1 MPLLPTQSVAC
12 YSVISTLTSHRENR
26 RNLSAQ
32 FTELPD
38 KNEYP
43 EYYRVIPEPRSLS
56 GIKASDSLD
65 KGRYNSTDE
74 VWSDLKLVFL
84 NAMHYNEE
92 GSSIWRNAKTLE
104 TLLTKA
110 WVNTSGLPDPPPS
123 PPPGV
128 SYPMQPVRTPM
139 TAAKSRKRRTPPP
152 DDEALA
158 ASEEKQAEKQVV
170 LAQSD
175 EMVRRVEESMEKWP
189 GYGDVGWMG
198 QPLGDPF
205 VMYRDILQQI
215 RDHQDEKRERISK
228 VLDMLPDDSDIPYLS
243 YNPTFMQG
251 LLSLKTI
258 EAQVER
264 HQYNS
269 SAEFDQDLTR
279 LFEKGRR
286 FYEPGSEDYGKVI
299 LLQRMY
305 HQLTAPDAS
314 SSTGNNFASVAAGP
328 GNAKPLR
335 SAESTNEDGVT
346 SFRISSKER
355 QFTDSASFKGQI
367 YRVGDYVHLM
377 NPDDPAKPI
386 IAQVFKTFLPD
397 GASLEQNQPSLTV
410 CWYYRPEQTI
420 HPAHRQFYMNEVF
433 KTSHFADHAIG
444 DVIEKIGCQ
453 FTTKYTRGRPKAPY
467 WYPGWPLYICDS
479 RYNDKEKAFVKIK
492 NWNSCIPDELRKM
505 DFMPVQPFERT
516 IVLRRVP
523 SPFLIGGKGP
533 GKIGEPEAA
542 QLREDDSE
550 KERDRDTKRKRLDTQ
565 PYDTQSRAAAATANI
580 FQWGPTAAER
590 KSAEDRT
597 VITAAGGA
605 GQLQASGVVIET
617 LPPETVMHFA
627 RDLETGSMLWF
638 AGPPMLMARAR
649 PLRHSLAYLAYKAT
663 GVKPRRDDGQ
673 DRAAAMEMEEAEG
686 GERSM
691 VTV

>member
-1 MPLLPTQSVAC
+1 MPLLPTQSNAV
-12 YSVISTLTSHRENR
+12 YSVLSTITSHRENR

-32 FTELPD
+32 FTDLPD
-38 KNEYP
+38 KDEYP
-43 EYYRVIPEPRSLS
+43 EYYRVIPEPRCLD
-56 GIKASDSLD
+56 GIKESLD
-65 KGRYNSTDE
+65 KGRYNTTDE

-92 GSSIWRNAKTLE
+92 GSAIWRNAKTLE
-104 TLLTKA
+104 TLLTKT
-110 WVNTSGLPDPPPS
+110 WLNTHTLPGPPPS
-123 PPPGV
+123 PSPGIA
-128 SYPMQPVRTPM
+128 YPVHPIRTPV
-139 TAAKSRKRRTPPP
+139 TAPRGRKRRSPPP
-152 DDEALA
+152 DDEAFT
-158 ASEEKQAEKQVV
+158 ASEEKQAEKQAV

-175 EMVRRVEESMEKWP
+175 EMAHRVEESMEKWP
-189 GYGDVGWMG
+189 GYGEMGWML
-198 QPLGDPF
+198 QPSGDPF
-205 VMYRDILQQI
+205 GKYGEIIQQI
-215 RDHQDEKRERISK
+215 RDHKNEIGERISK
-228 VLDMLPDDSDIPYLS
+228 VLDKLPEASTVPYLS
-243 YNPTFMQG
+243 YNT
-251 LLSLKTI
+251 LLSLDII
-258 EAQVER
+258 EVRVER
-264 HQYNS
+264 RQYPLA
-269 SAEFDQDLTR
+269 AEFDRDLTR

-286 FYEPGSEDYGKVI
+286 FFEAGSEDYGNII

-305 HQLTAPDAS
+305 QQLTSPDAS
-314 SSTGNNFASVAAGP
+314 NSSGNNFASVAAGP

-355 QFTDSASFKGQI
+355 QFTESASFKGQI

-397 GASLEQNQPSLTV
+397 GASLEQNQQSLTV

-420 HPAHRQFYMNEVF
+420 HPAHRQFYLNEVF

-516 IVLRRVP
+516 LILRKVP
-523 SPFLIGGKGP
+523 SPFLSGGKGP
-533 GKIGEPEAA
+533 GKIGEPDAV
-542 QLREDDSE
+542 QLREE
-550 KERDRDTKRKRLDTQ
+550 ETERERDREAKRRRLEAQ
-565 PYDTQSRAAAATANI
+565 AYDAQVRATAPAVNVL
-580 FQWGPTAAER
+580 QWGPTAAER
-590 KSAEDRT
+590 RSAEDRS
-597 VITAAGGA
+597 VVTAAGGA
-605 GQLQASGVVIET
+605 AHLQANGAVIET
-617 LPPETVMHFA
+617 LPPETIMHFA
-627 RDLETGSMLWF
+627 NDSETETLLWF
-638 AGPPMLMARAR
+638 AGPPMLMARPR
-649 PLRHSLAYLAYKAT
+649 PLTHSLAYLAFKAT
-663 GVKPRRDDGQ
+663 GEKPRRNRGE
-673 DRAAAMEMEEAEG
+673 AAIEMEEAEG
-686 GERSM
+686 GERIM